1 MTQCVLSS
9 DVLIQSIINENDN
22 YRNIET
28 CHYTYITAFKPTNEE
43 VCEENFDKQCSITF
57 TQKAFNETVRKCYR
71 PVEKICDGNGPE
83 VCQTV
88 YESACTTKYTE
99 KEPEGKL
106 VGDTSCEKLPV
117 EICGAGCSYEE
128 GEEECHDKTLATV
141 VEVPEEICDL
151 NPQKVIFGVSVYF
164 GSPKLVSDI
173 RLFFLQT
180 CRLVTRLVP
189 RLEPTRQCTI
199 VPKETCQLT
208 FSRCLVIMALMMV
221 MMILFKET
229 DNQRHLVL

>member
-1 MTQCVLSS
+1 MSS

-22 YRNIET
+22 HRNIET

-99 KEPEGKL
+99 KEPGGKL

-128 GEEECHDKTLATV
+128 GDEKCHDKTLATV

-151 NPQKVIFGVSVYF
+151 NPQKVIFGVSVYLQITKA
-164 GSPKLVSDI
+164 GL
-173 RLFFLQT
+173 RHQTLFLADMQIGDAPGAA
-180 CRLVTRLVP
+180 TRTHETVHHSSQGDLSTHILEVP
-189 RLEPTRQCTI
+189 CHNG
-199 VPKETCQLT
+199 VDDGD
-208 FSRCLVIMALMMV
+208 
-221 MMILFKET
+221 
-229 DNQRHLVL
+229 DNSFQGDR